1 MKKDEVKI
9 GGVYQMK
16 VSNHLAPVR
25 VDKVSQYG
33 GWDGTNLHS
42 NRSVRIRT
50 AQKLRLEYEPNPM
63 EGAATKWLIKRP
75 KHERVAKAAEKIIN
89 MGRAATF
96 MDAASTDPFPA
107 KFAAD
112 KGLTLEELREGVR
125 ALLEQGRMEC
135 P

>member
-63 EGAATKWLIKRP
+63 EGAATKWLIKRS
-75 KHERVAKAAEKIIN
+75 KEERVRLAVARLRATYS
-89 MGRAATF
+89 GRPL
-96 MDAASTDPFPA
+96 PFDEA
-107 KFAAD
+107 LSLFARE
-112 KGLTLEELREGVR
+112 KGLTLQELREGLNQIDVTEDR
-125 ALLEQGRMEC
+125 A
-135 P
+135 